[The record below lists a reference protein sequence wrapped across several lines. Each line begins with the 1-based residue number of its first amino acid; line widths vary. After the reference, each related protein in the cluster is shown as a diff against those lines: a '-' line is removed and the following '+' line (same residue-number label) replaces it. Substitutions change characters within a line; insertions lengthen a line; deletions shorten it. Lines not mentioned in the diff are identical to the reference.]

1 MSCECLRCDAKN
13 IHPASKCRRKPK
25 WFIEYHA
32 VDKCKDTAPRKMDLC
47 HACFDAHIE
56 RANTII
62 AWGMKGLRSPLCGGC
77 HYPMTRLSS
86 IVRDVGRV

>member
-1 MSCECLRCDAKN
+1 
-13 IHPASKCRRKPK
+13 
-25 WFIEYHA
+25 
-32 VDKCKDTAPRKMDLC
+32 MDLC